1 MTHMHSDMHACET
14 HACVHNTR
22 MRIHDK
28 HAQSC
33 ACVWSPYHTLS
44 PAAAA
49 ATTAVVSTAS
59 AVAAAAAPAAAAPS
73 GIGRNLYLDAV
84 AHTIAPVHV
93 ATGVP
98 LCGDSEERREE
109 KEREIEEREESSR
122 ERAWRGGGGAG

>member
-1 MTHMHSDMHACET
+1 MHSDMHACET

-22 MRIHDK
+22 MRRHDK

-33 ACVWSPYHTLS
+33 ACVWCPYHTLS

-49 ATTAVVSTAS
+49 ATTAVGSTAS

-109 KEREIEEREESSR
+109 KEREIEERR
-122 ERAWRGGGGAG
+122 EQQRKGLEGRGGSRGKR